1 MYLLSLLFN
10 IKTMKIINFLFGR
23 TEKTMHI
30 VNDDID
36 NCIIYKDKW
45 IQPYT
50 QAIKLRMINDSNN
63 LIDEVNLKYKKRNK
77 KELISEITI
86 CLNRIDRYYEDYG
99 ISYRQYKSEFDHFI
113 KSTILMYKK
122 DESK

>member
-1 MYLLSLLFN
+1 
-10 IKTMKIINFLFGR
+10 
-23 TEKTMHI
+23 MHI
-30 VNDDID
+30 VSDDID

-50 QAIKLRMINDSNN
+50 EGIKNRIIDDSNN

-77 KELISEITI
+77 KELISEITL
-86 CLNRIDRYYEDYG
+86 CLNRIDRNYEVHG
-99 ISYRQYKSEFDHFI
+99 ISDRQYKSEFEHFI

-122 DESK
+122 HESR

>member
-1 MYLLSLLFN
+1 MYLLSSLFN

-99 ISYRQYKSEFDHFI
+99 ISDRQYKSEFDHFI

>member
-1 MYLLSLLFN
+1 
-10 IKTMKIINFLFGR
+10 
-23 TEKTMHI
+23 MHI
-30 VNDDID
+30 VSDDID

-50 QAIKLRMINDSNN
+50 EGIKNRIIDDSNN

-77 KELISEITI
+77 KELISEITL
-86 CLNRIDRYYEDYG
+86 CLNRIDRNYEVHC
-99 ISYRQYKSEFDHFI
+99 ISDRQYKSEFEHFI

-122 DESK
+122 HESR